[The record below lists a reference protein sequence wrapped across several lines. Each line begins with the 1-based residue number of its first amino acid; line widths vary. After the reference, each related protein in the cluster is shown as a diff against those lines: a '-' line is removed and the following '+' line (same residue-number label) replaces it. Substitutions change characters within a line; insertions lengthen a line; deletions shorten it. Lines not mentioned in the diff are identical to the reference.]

1 METLV
6 KKKNKPPTVSNLIE
20 QAISHLEKHLFLLL
34 GHKVTIG
41 TYVHLCI
48 YISFNALQ
56 HQLSYILHHSSYV
69 RLSVLIKSRQYPKKW
84 ETI

>member
-6 KKKNKPPTVSNLIE
+6 QKKNKPPTVSNLIE
-20 QAISHLEKHLFLLL
+20 QAILQVDNCLFFLL

-48 YISFNALQ
+48 YISFNAL
-56 HQLSYILHHSSYV
+56 
-69 RLSVLIKSRQYPKKW
+69 
-84 ETI
+84 